1 MHGVP
6 NLDRKKNLGNWS
18 RKYMNSDT
26 LPSHCIV
33 YAGTTRDELKNN
45 ILSSYVNVKI
55 LQSHIFEGFVA
66 EKNGEQYL
74 LLFQIYGAAMMA
86 DVVHILADGN
96 VLEILF
102 VGAVHSFDNSL
113 DIGSVI
119 VPDQIQALDGLVNG
133 IEKIEITYP
142 DADSLLKVKYFLER
156 NLIPF
161 RVGKTVSIPGVFVKP
176 EKKFYHTDVIALEME
191 SSSLFYYAKKN
202 NIKAAA
208 IHVVSDN
215 ANHHLYEDQKKR
227 YDTIYRLSQVVT
239 FETLP
244 QHLYI

>member
-1 MHGVP
+1 
-6 NLDRKKNLGNWS
+6 LGNWS
-18 RKYMNSDT
+18 KKYMNSDT
-26 LPSHCIV
+26 LPSQCIV

-45 ILSSYVNVKI
+45 ILASYKNVRVM
-55 LQSHIFEGFVA
+55 QAHIFEGFI
-66 EKNGEQYL
+66 GERDDEQHL

-96 VLEILF
+96 VKTILF
-102 VGAVHSFDNSL
+102 VGAVHSFDVTL
-113 DIGSVI
+113 DIGSII

-133 IEKIEITYP
+133 IEKIEVTYP
-142 DADSLLKVKYFLER
+142 DADMFLNVKYQLEG

-161 RVGKTVSIPGVFVKP
+161 RIGKTVSIPGVFVKP
-176 EKKFYHTDVIALEME
+176 EKEFYHKDTIALEME

-215 ANHHLYEDQKKR
+215 TNHRLYEDQEKR
-227 YDTIYRLSQVVT
+227 YDTIYRLSQILT
-239 FETLP
+239 FENVSAKSL
-244 QHLYI
+244 

>member
-1 MHGVP
+1 
-6 NLDRKKNLGNWS
+6 
-18 RKYMNSDT
+18 MNCDT
-26 LPSHCIV
+26 LPPHCIV
-33 YAGTTRDELKNN
+33 YAGTTRDELKND
-45 ILSSYVNVKI
+45 ILSNYTNIKI
-55 LQSHIFEGFVA
+55 MQAHIFEGFVV
-66 EKNGEQYL
+66 ERDDEQYL

-96 VLEILF
+96 VKEILF
-102 VGAVHSFDNSL
+102 VGAVHSFDISL
-113 DIGSVI
+113 EIGSVI

-142 DADSLLKVKYFLER
+142 DASLFLKVKDFLER

-176 EKKFYHTDVIALEME
+176 EKEFYHKDIVALEME
-191 SSSLFYYAKKN
+191 SSSLFHYAKKN

-227 YDTIYRLSQVVT
+227 YDTIYLLSQVLT

-244 QHLYI
+244 LYS

>member
-1 MHGVP
+1 M
-6 NLDRKKNLGNWS
+6 GNWS
-18 RKYMNSDT
+18 KKYMNSDT
-26 LPSHCIV
+26 LPSQCIV

-45 ILSSYVNVKI
+45 ILSTYTNVKTV
-55 LQSHIFEGFVA
+55 QAHIFEGFV
-66 EKNGEQYL
+66 GERDDELYL

-96 VLEILF
+96 VKEILF
-102 VGAVHSFDNSL
+102 IGAVHSFDVTL
-113 DIGSVI
+113 DIGCVI

-142 DADSLLKVKYFLER
+142 DADSFSKVKYLLER

-161 RVGKTVSIPGVFVKP
+161 RVGKTVSIPAVFVKP
-176 EKKFYHTDVIALEME
+176 EKEIYHKDTIALEME
-191 SSSLFYYAKKN
+191 SSSLFHYAKKN
-202 NIKAAA
+202 SIKAAA

-227 YDTIYRLSQVVT
+227 YDTISRLSQILT
-239 FETLP
+239 FNNIP
-244 QHLYI
+244 QNLYSEP

>member
-1 MHGVP
+1 
-6 NLDRKKNLGNWS
+6 
-18 RKYMNSDT
+18 MNSDT
-26 LPSHCIV
+26 LPAHCIV
-33 YAGTTRDELKNN
+33 YAGTTRDELKTD
-45 ILSSYVNVKI
+45 ILSIFANVLV
-55 LQSHIFEGFVA
+55 LQSHIFEGFVV
-66 EKNGEQYL
+66 EKDEEQCL

-96 VLEILF
+96 VKEILF
-102 VGAVHSFDNSL
+102 VGAVHSFDNTL
-113 DIGSVI
+113 DIGSII

-133 IEKIEITYP
+133 IENVEITYP
-142 DADSLLKVKYFLER
+142 DADSFLKVKYFLER
-156 NLIPF
+156 NFIQF

-176 EKKFYHTDVIALEME
+176 EKSLYHANAIALEME

-215 ANHHLYEDQKKR
+215 TIHHLYEDQKKR
-227 YDTIYRLSQVVT
+227 YDAIYRLSQVLT

-244 QHLYI
+244 QNLYS

>member
-1 MHGVP
+1 
-6 NLDRKKNLGNWS
+6 
-18 RKYMNSDT
+18 MNIDT
-26 LPSHCIV
+26 LPSQCII

-45 ILSSYVNVKI
+45 ILSSYVNVKTV
-55 LQSHIFEGFVA
+55 QSHIFEGFVV
-66 EKNGEQYL
+66 ERDYEQYL

-96 VLEILF
+96 VKEILF
-102 VGAVHSFDNSL
+102 VGAVHSFDVTL
-113 DIGSVI
+113 DIGSII

-133 IEKIEITYP
+133 IEKMEITYP
-142 DADSLLKVKYFLER
+142 DSDSFLKVKFLLEK

-176 EKKFYHTDVIALEME
+176 PEEIYHKDTIALEME
-191 SSSLFYYAKKN
+191 SSSLFHYSRKN

-227 YDTIYRLSQVVT
+227 YDTIYRLSQILT
-239 FETLP
+239 FENSP
-244 QHLYI
+244 QNLYSES